1 MKSKYLVDLGLKIAE
16 TRHVEPPTHYGMTA
30 AGYTKKSGGPTSIM
44 VRLEG
49 EKILR
54 RLMIWQFSNAGTC
67 FIRYK
72 GETIIINDCD
82 IP

>member
-1 MKSKYLVDLGLKIAE
+1 MKSKYLSDLGLKIEE
-16 TRHVEPPTHYGMTA
+16 TKRTDAPRWGMTA
-30 AGYTKKSGGPTSIM
+30 AGYTKRSGAPTSHLI
-44 VRLEG
+44 RLAG
-49 EKILR
+49 EKRWR
-54 RLMIWQFSNAGTC
+54 RLMCWQFSNAGTC